1 MSHVLSGPGL
11 GALTPGG
18 ALLLG
23 ACVGAFSPVHQV
35 GTSLSPPEAERRL
48 EAAFVSFGIPVSERA
63 VNGRVSS
70 GRFDPTARWGTLA
83 VDRVTCGVAG
93 KNGATPQVHELEVVG
108 TIRLNARGSNW
119 VELESYGSGRD
130 EHGKVIQCRLA
141 EASADAILASVAHQ
155 GEGTSQALES
165 TGGGEGCEP
174 QRRWM
179 ARTKAW

>member
-1 MSHVLSGPGL
+1 MSRVLSS
-11 GALTPGG
+11 ALLAALAPSG

-23 ACVGAFSPVHQV
+23 ACVGAFGPVHQV

-48 EAAFVSFGIPVSERA
+48 EAAFVSFGVPVSEHA

-70 GRFDPTARWGTLA
+70 GRFDPTVLWGSLA

-108 TIRLNARGSNW
+108 TIRQNARGSSW

-130 EHGKVIQCRLA
+130 EHGKVIECRLA
-141 EASADAILASVAHQ
+141 EASADAILAPVAQ
-155 GEGTSQALES
+155 REVVTS
-165 TGGGEGCEP
+165 
-174 QRRWM
+174 
-179 ARTKAW
+179 